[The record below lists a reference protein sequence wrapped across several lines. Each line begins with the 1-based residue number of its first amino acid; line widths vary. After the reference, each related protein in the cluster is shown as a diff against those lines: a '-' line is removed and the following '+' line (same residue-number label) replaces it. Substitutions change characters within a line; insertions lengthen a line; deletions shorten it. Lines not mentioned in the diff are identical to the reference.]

1 VKLLGALVIVHGL
14 VEGKRKHWPYG
25 PGPEDLRVHS

>member
-1 VKLLGALVIVHGL
+1 MKLLGALVIVHGL
-14 VEGKRKHWPYG
+14 VEGKRKHWPYW